1 VFQTKR
7 NAHGQIVCHK
17 SKLIAE
23 GYAQKHKVDFN
34 DTFALM
40 VKFTSI
46 KLLLAIILI
55 KDLEVYQIDFK
66 SAFLNGDLEE
76 VIFMEQHNGHVLE
89 QQEKLVYKLQ
99 KSLYG
104 LKQSLKAW
112 YQKLDNFLV
121 EYNFNK
127 L

>member
-17 SKLIAE
+17 AELIVK
-23 GYAQKHKVDFN
+23 GYTQKHEVDFS
-34 DTFALM
+34 DTFVPM

-46 KLLLAIILI
+46 KLLLVISVI

-66 SAFLNGDLEE
+66 SALLSGDLEE
-76 VIFMEQHNGHVLE
+76 IIFMGQHNGHVLE
-89 QQEKLVYKLQ
+89 RQEKLFCKLQ

-112 YQKLDNFLV
+112 Y
-121 EYNFNK
+121 
-127 L
+127 